1 MAVLEADPS
10 LRLVIKEFPI
20 LAESSV
26 LAARALLLRKRRK
39 NFPPFIKH

>member
-1 MAVLEADPS
+1 MAVLDADPS

-26 LAARALLLRKRRK
+26 LAAKAALLRRRRK
-39 NFPPFIKH
+39 ISRLS